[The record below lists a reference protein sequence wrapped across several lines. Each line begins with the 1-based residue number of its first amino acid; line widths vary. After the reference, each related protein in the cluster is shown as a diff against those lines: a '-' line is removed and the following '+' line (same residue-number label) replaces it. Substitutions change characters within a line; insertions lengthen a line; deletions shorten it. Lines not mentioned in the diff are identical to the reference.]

1 MLNGAKISKVAVVWA
16 TILYVICVLIAWLI
30 PGLYSWG
37 ASNLIH
43 FGMVTS
49 APNLTLTG
57 VIFGLIIWA
66 VIVYTTVWLFVWL
79 YNKIK

>member
-1 MLNGAKISKVAVVWA
+1 MLNGAKISKVVVVWA

-37 ASNLIH
+37 AGNLIH

-49 APNLTLTG
+49 APSLTLTG
-57 VIFGLIIWA
+57 VIFGLVIWDVIIYA
-66 VIVYTTVWLFVWL
+66 AVWLFVLL
-79 YNKIK
+79 YNRMK